1 MARRRE
7 LSQPEAT
14 LNTYQVNGGL
24 KQATG
29 KAKVIAGRITGNTKT
44 KAEGYVQQVTGKI
57 QKIYGDAKNQAKKS
71 R

>member
-1 MARRRE
+1 M
-7 LSQPEAT
+7 
-14 LNTYQVNGGL
+14 NKDQVRGGL

-29 KAKVIAGRITGNTKT
+29 KAMVIAGRITGNTKT

-57 QKIYGDAKNQAKKS
+57 QKIYGDAKNEVKKS

>member
-7 LSQPEAT
+7 LSQTEAT
-14 LNTYQVNGGL
+14 MNKDQVKGGL